1 MSESLWSNENFT
13 NSPEN
18 SFSDIETSNT
28 RISFEDLTRDFENNE
43 SMSDFL
49 VLIWDYIDLKLDKNN
64 FSEKEISNIKLSI
77 LSEIQ
82 NSLNLS
88 SIISSFTE
96 KLIKPLKQLLA
107 DLELENQT
115 NQENA
120 IEPNLWKLN
129 EIRAG
134 FQNVFSWIGL
144 DLKMNQID
152 EKIEKLNKEKADN
165 PQTKFDT
172 LTSVFMSIN
181 WNIQGRNEQ
190 EIFDSIKSSTD
201 SLGQKMSSARNI
213 WEDLLSSI
221 DKLPDWVWKTFIG
234 FIESLLSSFPILWF
248 IFKAIFWNELLND
261 SNDKRQKAN
270 KNLLDFYS
278 TENSPLK
285 ETKIKQEDL
294 TNLNP
299 KSLKSFY
306 DFLWQQDINIDYSDD
321 DFWENFLVLWKTK
334 DEKILSLQ
342 DLIKQN
348 DESIFREDDEI
359 DDFLNK
365 LNSLEDKYRVR
376 QNEISIQRQQE
387 ALTRIQEIN
396 DTRDSVSSEL
406 KSLRSELELAREN
419 PNWTQDVEEIT
430 YSIDAKE
437 AEIRVLEIEAL
448 QAMEEKQEEEF
459 RNSILNIKGIPTEI
473 IYKWETLKLD
483 IQDNLLVIWN
493 WNGESKYE
501 ISIIYTG
508 VSVPFFWPKKW
519 ENVFEKIGFGSNLEL
534 TYFGDRVET
543 VENQKLIEILREILE
558 SESYDKDI
566 EWKDGRLVLRKL
578 N

>member
-1 MSESLWSNENFT
+1 MSEAFWSNENFT

-18 SFSDIETSNT
+18 SPNEIENLNTITSFDELAW
-28 RISFEDLTRDFENNE
+28 SFENNE
-43 SMSDFL
+43 SMSSFL
-49 VLIWDYIDLKLDKNN
+49 DLIWDYIDLKLYKNN
-64 FSEKEISNIKLSI
+64 FSKKEISNIKLSI

-152 EKIEKLNKEKADN
+152 QKIEKLNKEKADN

-172 LTSVFMSIN
+172 LVSVFTSIN
-181 WNIQGRNEQ
+181 WDTQGRSEQ
-190 EIFDSIKSSTD
+190 EIFNSIKSEAQA
-201 SLGQKMSSARNI
+201 LAQKMSSARNI

-248 IFKAIFWNELLND
+248 IFKAIFWNEFLND

-299 KSLKSFY
+299 KTLKTFY
-306 DFLWQQDINIDYSDD
+306 DFLWQQDIKIDYSRE
-321 DFWENFLVLWKTK
+321 DFWENFLIIWKTK
-334 DEKILSLQ
+334 DEKIISLQ
-342 DLIKQN
+342 NLIKQG
-348 DESIFREDDEI
+348 DGSIFREDDEI

-365 LNSLEDKYRVR
+365 LNSLEDKYRSK
-376 QNEISIQRQQE
+376 QNEISIQSQQE
-387 ALTRIQEIN
+387 ALTRIQEVN
-396 DTRDSVSSEL
+396 DTRDSVFRDLE
-406 KSLRSELELAREN
+406 SLRSELELAREN
-419 PNWTQDVEEIT
+419 PNWTQDEGKIRE
-430 YSIDAKE
+430 SIDIKE
-437 AEIRVLEIEAL
+437 QEIRDLEMQAL
-448 QAMEEKQEEEF
+448 QATEKKQEEEF
-459 RNSILNIKGIPTEI
+459 RNSILNIKSIPTDI

-483 IQDNLLVIWN
+483 TQNNHLVIWN